1 MCWARSFFS
10 SIIEAQLATGAT
22 QDMRILIGSA
32 LLATPPNRPN
42 AKALARANF
51 MRRILS
57 SRFPLG
63 LRFPKRRAS
72 QQETAKI
79 VGCPTDFGKS
89 RWVLSREPP
98 SSERAGWRA
107 RLRVSDNQ
115 P

>member
-10 SIIEAQLATGAT
+10 RMIEAQLATGAT

-57 SRFPLG
+57 SRFRWACAFRNGELHSK
-63 LRFPKRRAS
+63 KRQRLSGVQLILAS
-72 QQETAKI
+72 
-79 VGCPTDFGKS
+79 
-89 RWVLSREPP
+89 
-98 SSERAGWRA
+98 RAGACRG
-107 RLRVSDNQ
+107 RPLLRRDQ
-115 P
+115 